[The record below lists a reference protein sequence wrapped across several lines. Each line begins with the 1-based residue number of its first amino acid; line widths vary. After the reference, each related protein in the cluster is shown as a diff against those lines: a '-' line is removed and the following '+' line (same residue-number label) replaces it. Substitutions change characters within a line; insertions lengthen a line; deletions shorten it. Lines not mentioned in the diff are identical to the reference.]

1 MIASSLFVFDR
12 IDIFRSTSNNR
23 LVFTY
28 VVSEHK
34 LDLVGTSD
42 VLTSGGGGNLE
53 LSGDFNSQST

>member
-34 LDLVGTSD
+34 LDLVGTPD
-42 VLTSGGGGNLE
+42 VLSGGGGNPE
-53 LSGDFNSQST
+53 LSGDFNSQFT